1 MLVRRNR
8 REIRRVTDLAAGRR
22 WHNPAI
28 AAMATLADGLCA
40 VMMARPDGE
49 SLRAEALR
57 RGITVYEV
65 RAQRGE
71 KAGYTRRES
80 VRSLR
85 RVVQIQGYVVGAD
98 GELHHVV
105 ARGLEE
111 TSRLG
116 ELLRDQRVALAN
128 RPGEFRQKWAGR
140 RIAGVRLSGDV
151 DRLMVAYRRDPR
163 IGEVRYRRWAGH
175 EGDLPALRRR
185 D

>member
-1 MLVRRNR
+1 MLVRRDR

-28 AAMATLADGLCA
+28 AAMAKLADDLYA
-40 VMMARPDGE
+40 VMMARPDEE
-49 SLRAEALR
+49 SLRTEALR

-71 KAGYTRRES
+71 KAGFTRRES

-85 RVVQIQGYVVGAD
+85 QVVQMEGYVLGAD
-98 GELHHVV
+98 NQLHKVV

-116 ELLRDQRVALAN
+116 ELLRDQREALAG
-128 RPGEFRQKWAGR
+128 RPAEFRQKWKGR
-140 RIAGVRLSGDV
+140 RIAGVKLSGDA
-151 DRLMVAYRRDPR
+151 DRLIVAYRRDQR
-163 IGEVRYRRWAGH
+163 VAEVRYSRRGR
-175 EGDLPALRRR
+175 P
-185 D
+185 